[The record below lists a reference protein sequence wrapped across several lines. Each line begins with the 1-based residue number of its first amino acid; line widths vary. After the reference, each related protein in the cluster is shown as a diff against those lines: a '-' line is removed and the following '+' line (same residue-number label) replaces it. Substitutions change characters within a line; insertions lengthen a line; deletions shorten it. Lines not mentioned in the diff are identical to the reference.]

1 MSAKK
6 RKLERAKKRLEKAKM
21 EIEEE
26 LRKIHERRLHS
37 VKIHAHYIPEKKGF
51 KCGFAETEYGSKD
64 CRELIYSPTEIV
76 EHLERVHSISRK
88 EQIIKGWNN
97 KPGEAREKMN

>member
-6 RKLERAKKRLEKAKM
+6 RKLERAKKRLDKAKM

-26 LRKIHERRLHS
+26 LSKIHDRRLRS
-37 VKIHAHYIPEKKGF
+37 VRIHAYYIPEKRGF

-64 CRELIYSPTEIV
+64 CRELIYSPAEIV

-97 KPGEAREKMN
+97 KSGKHGKKMN